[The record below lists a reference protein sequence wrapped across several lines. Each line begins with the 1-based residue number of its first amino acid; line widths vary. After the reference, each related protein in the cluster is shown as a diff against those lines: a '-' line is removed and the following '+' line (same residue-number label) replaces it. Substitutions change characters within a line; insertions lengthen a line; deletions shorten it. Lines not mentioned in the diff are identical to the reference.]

1 MAKKYAPH
9 KEVVERCY
17 KGRGVRFR
25 PIDGT
30 VYIPVTDLFNLF
42 LCNYTHVPVYQTCG
56 SVSRIEFYRNGRSL
70 QAISLIDLGNFLKH
84 YGSKNAPT
92 SEIEKLEWLQAVG
105 KSLVNL
111 VTTRDNSQTAVPK
124 VSELLN
130 IHNVSG
136 YLDDNNVVWC
146 NAEEIAIG
154 LGFTQD
160 KNGKPYVRWQRINEY
175 LNELGLSPNLEKG
188 SFIPE
193 NIVYRLA
200 FIAKSSAARQFQSLI
215 ADEIIPAIRKNGAYI
230 LVHKDDTSAD
240 VMAKG
245 IVATEEALERAQI
258 AEQNFNRIK
267 PKADH
272 YDVTIEDRELYTLQ
286 QIAGEIGVNASTL
299 RKHLA
304 KAGLIVSAKGPLV
317 VTDANKSLGAVVPIP
332 HGRYRNC
339 FKWNKEG
346 RAVIIKLFAPNI
358 PL

>member
-9 KEVVERCY
+9 KEVIERCY
-17 KGRGVRFR
+17 RGRGVRFR
-25 PIDGT
+25 PVYDT

-42 LCNYTHVPVYQTCG
+42 LCNFTQTPVYQVCG
-56 SVSRIEFYRNGRSL
+56 STSRIEFYRNGKSL
-70 QAISLIDLGNFLKH
+70 QAISLLDLGNFLKQ
-84 YGSKNAPT
+84 YGSKNAPDT
-92 SEIEKLEWLQAVG
+92 EKEKLEWLHAVG
-105 KSLVNL
+105 ESLIHQVAHRRNPQ
-111 VTTRDNSQTAVPK
+111 VAVPK

-175 LNELGLSPNLEKG
+175 LKDLGLSPELEKG

-200 FIAKSSAARQFQSLI
+200 FVAKSTAARQFQSLI
-215 ADEIIPAIRKNGAYI
+215 ADEIIPAIRQNGAYI
-230 LVHKDDTSAD
+230 LVHKDDKAAD
-240 VMAKG
+240 IMAKS
-245 IVATEEALERAQI
+245 IVATEEALECANL
-258 AEQNFNRIK
+258 AEQKLDRIK

-304 KAGLIVSAKGPLV
+304 KAGLIISAKGPLT
-317 VTDANKSLGAVVPIP
+317 VTDANKSLGTVVPVP
-332 HGRYRNC
+332 RGRYHNC

-346 RAVIIKLFAPNI
+346 RAAIIKLFAPNI